1 MGMTE
6 NNREDYGSYSVDDED
21 QLQKEDTLND
31 RGVDDLLDEGY
42 SPPEKW
48 SAGEGFGTTA
58 DEALEGESLDQ
69 RIAQEEPD
77 VDPYAENG
85 EDVGGPEV
93 GVVRSGRLVAPD
105 EGAHN
110 DDDQELVAEDVG
122 FDGAAASA
130 EEAAVHVVDDED
142 DFELE
147 DDDEDD
153 RESYEN
159 VDLGDVT
166 DPEN

>member
-1 MGMTE
+1 MTE

-21 QLQKEDTLND
+21 QLQAEDTLND
-31 RGVDDLLDEGY
+31 RGVDDVLDEGY

-58 DEALEGESLDQ
+58 DEALQGETLDQ

-77 VDPYAENG
+77 VDPYAEGG

-93 GVVRSGRLVAPD
+93 GTRRSGRLVAPD
-105 EGAHN
+105 EGAHS
-110 DDDQELVAEDVG
+110 DGESDLVAEDIG
-122 FDGAAASA
+122 YDGAAASA
-130 EEAAVHVVDDED
+130 EEAAVHVVDDD
-142 DFELE
+142 NNFELE
-147 DDDEDD
+147 DDDASDLP
-153 RESYEN
+153 SYEN

>member
-1 MGMTE
+1 MTE

-21 QLQKEDTLND
+21 QLQAEDTLND

-58 DEALEGESLDQ
+58 DEALQGESLDQ

-77 VDPYAENG
+77 KDPYADDG

-110 DDDQELVAEDVG
+110 DEEDNLVAEDVG

-142 DFELE
+142 NFELE
-147 DDDEDD
+147 DDDEEDLPTYRD
-153 RESYEN
+153 
-159 VDLGDVT
+159 VDLGDTT
-166 DPEN
+166 DPED

>member
-1 MGMTE
+1 MTE

-21 QLQKEDTLND
+21 QLQASDTLND

-58 DEALEGESLDQ
+58 EEALQGESLDQ
-69 RIAQEEPD
+69 RLAQEEPD
-77 VDPYAENG
+77 VDPYAEDG

-93 GVVRSGRLVAPD
+93 GVRRSGRLVAPD
-105 EGAHN
+105 EGAHT
-110 DDDQELVAEDVG
+110 DSESDLVASDIG

-130 EEAAVHVVDDED
+130 EEAAIHVVDDESN
-142 DFELE
+142 FEL
-147 DDDEDD
+147 DDDESNLD
-153 RESYEN
+153 SYAN
-159 VDLGDVT
+159 VDLGDIT

>member
-1 MGMTE
+1 MSDD
-6 NNREDYGSYSVDDED
+6 NREDYGSYSVDDED
-21 QLQKEDTLND
+21 QLQKEDTLDD

-58 DEALEGESLDQ
+58 DEARQGETLDQ
-69 RIAQEEPD
+69 RFAQEVPD
-77 VDPYAENG
+77 ADPYAEDG

-105 EGAHN
+105 EGAHGDS
-110 DDDQELVAEDVG
+110 DDELFAEDVG
-122 FDGAAASA
+122 IDGAAAGA
-130 EEAAVHVVDDED
+130 EEAAVHLVDDED
-142 DFELE
+142 NFELE
-147 DDDEDD
+147 DDDEEDL
-153 RESYEN
+153 ESYDD

-166 DPEN
+166 DPED

>member
-1 MGMTE
+1 MTE

-21 QLQKEDTLND
+21 QLQPTDTLND

-48 SAGEGFGTTA
+48 SAGEGFGTTP
-58 DEALEGESLDQ
+58 DEALQGESLDQ

-77 VDPYAENG
+77 ADPYAEDG

-105 EGAHN
+105 EGAHSDG
-110 DDDQELVAEDVG
+110 DDELVAEDVG

-130 EEAAVHVVDDED
+130 EEAAVHVVDADEN
-142 DFELE
+142 FEL
-147 DDDEDD
+147 DDEDEED
-153 RESYEN
+153 LPSYQN
-159 VDLGDVT
+159 VDLGDIT
-166 DPEN
+166 DPED

>member
-1 MGMTE
+1 MSD

-21 QLQKEDTLND
+21 QLQAEDTLND
-31 RGVDDLLDEGY
+31 RGVDDMLDEGY

-58 DEALEGESLDQ
+58 DEALQGESLDQ

-77 VDPYAENG
+77 TDPYAEDG

-93 GVVRSGRLVAPD
+93 GVARSGRLVAPD
-105 EGAHN
+105 EGAHS
-110 DDDQELVAEDVG
+110 DDEDELVAADVG
-122 FDGAAASA
+122 FAGAAASA
-130 EEAAVHVVDDED
+130 EEAAVHVVDDENN
-142 DFELE
+142 FELE
-147 DDDEDD
+147 DDDEEDLPAYRD
-153 RESYEN
+153 

>member
-1 MGMTE
+1 MTE

-21 QLQKEDTLND
+21 QLQAEDTLND
-31 RGVDDLLDEGY
+31 RGVEDLLDEGY

-58 DEALEGESLDQ
+58 EEALQGESLDQ

-77 VDPYAENG
+77 VDPYSEDG

-93 GVVRSGRLVAPD
+93 GVERSGRLVAPD
-105 EGAHN
+105 EGAHE
-110 DDDQELVAEDVG
+110 DDENALVAEDIG
-122 FDGAAASA
+122 IDGAAAGA

-142 DFELE
+142 NFELE
-147 DDDEDD
+147 DDDEEDLS
-153 RESYEN
+153 SYRD
-159 VDLGDVT
+159 VDLGDVG
-166 DPEN
+166 DLED